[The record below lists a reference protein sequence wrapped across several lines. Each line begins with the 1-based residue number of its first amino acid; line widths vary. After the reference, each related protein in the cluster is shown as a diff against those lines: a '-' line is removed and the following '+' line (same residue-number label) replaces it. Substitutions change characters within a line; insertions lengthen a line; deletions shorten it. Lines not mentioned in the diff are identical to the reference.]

1 MNILNKIMKNKK
13 TLKDKFYENI
23 PLDDFSGK
31 YSTFMK
37 HAENCEKIAE
47 QFAIDF
53 AKWMDELRRY
63 DNEKYISY
71 TYEYLLEIFKKEK
84 QL

>member
-1 MNILNKIMKNKK
+1 MKNKK
-13 TLKDKFYENI
+13 TLKDEFYESI

-47 QFAIDF
+47 QFAIKFLDSIRDYERECRQLICF
-53 AKWMDELRRY
+53 DER
-63 DNEKYISY
+63 DSKE
-71 TYEYLLEIFKKEK
+71 LLEIFKKTQNENI
-84 QL
+84 

>member
-1 MNILNKIMKNKK
+1 MDNKK
-13 TLKDKFYENI
+13 TLKDKFYESI

-47 QFAIDF
+47 QFAIKFLDSII
-53 AKWMDELRRY
+53 EY
-63 DNEKYISY
+63 EKESGNQISNSDY
-71 TYEYLLEIFKKEK
+71 TTRELLEIFKRNEK
-84 QL
+84 L